1 MMPACELCNST
12 VTTMVYAG
20 MSSRAKEGK
29 KVLELQLWRKEL
41 RRKRFDAVSER
52 LERLE
57 LREEHNEKAQQ
68 RQVSIQ
74 GGGFESRPQLQRE
87 KAKNTHASDFNIKLQ
102 QQRKLGKN
110 MFNKGQQSREIRIH
124 YGKKAS

>member
-1 MMPACELCNST
+1 
-12 VTTMVYAG
+12 MVYAG

-57 LREEHNEKAQQ
+57 LREEHNEKAQK

-87 KAKNTHASDFNIKLQ
+87 KAKNTSSNGNLERTCSTKDSRAEKLEFI
-102 QQRKLGKN
+102 
-110 MFNKGQQSREIRIH
+110 ME
-124 YGKKAS
+124 KKPPDKSA